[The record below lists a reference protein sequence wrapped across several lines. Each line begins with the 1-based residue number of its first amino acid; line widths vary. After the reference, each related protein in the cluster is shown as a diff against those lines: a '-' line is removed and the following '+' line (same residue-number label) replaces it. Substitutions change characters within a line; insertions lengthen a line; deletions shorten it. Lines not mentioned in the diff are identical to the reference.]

1 MIYLSEFYFPSQNSE
16 ANYLAESPRA
26 KMTCYDSFYPFGL
39 FAGRGLKALDLA
51 DVTILY
57 GGNGSGKTTALNVMA
72 DALRLQRGAQYNRSD
87 FFPDYVSLCQFH
99 TLHAIPAGS
108 LILTSDD
115 VFDYML
121 DVRAI
126 NDNIDTR
133 RGSLFDEYT
142 EARTAKFQMHSM
154 EDYDRLKQVSAARR
168 YSKSQVARKTLSP
181 NIRTH
186 SNGESAFLMFQ
197 EKLRGDALYLLDE
210 PENSLSA
217 ARQIALADFLADSA
231 GFTAASLCWPP
242 IRRFCWQS
250 PVPAF
255 MIWTVTQCAPAAG
268 PSWKACGIPLSFSN
282 STRRSF
288 DGGTPI
294 LSRGDLCQL

>member
-1 MIYLSEFYFPSQNSE
+1 M
-16 ANYLAESPRA
+16 
-26 KMTCYDSFYPFGL
+26 
-39 FAGRGLKALDLA
+39 A

-72 DALRLQRGAQYNRSD
+72 DALRLQRRAQYNRSD

-99 TLHAIPAGS
+99 TLHAIGGQ

-154 EDYDRLKQVSAARR
+154 EDYNKLKQVSAARR
-168 YSKSQVARKTLSP
+168 YSKSRVARKTLSP

-197 EKLRGDALYLLDE
+197 EKLRGDAFICWMNRKTAF
-210 PENSLSA
+210 PPRGRSLW
-217 ARQIALADFLADSA
+217 RIFWQIRP

-250 PVPAF
+250 LVPAF

-268 PSWKACGIPLSFSN
+268 VELESVRDTFEFSN

-294 LSRGDLCQL
+294 LSKGDLCQL